1 MPLDRPTSFPD
12 EYFYENAI
20 HRVGRADSSLRS
32 SSTVQ
37 SRCYCSRDARW
48 RRGARNEE
56 EVVEERMVSRRYDV
70 YVTRI
75 RYINAKKSGA
85 FPSEFEP
92 FLRTPVANVLISI
105 GCRSFFSI
113 YPTSRLSE
121 RSPPPP
127 LACHGLLRLSSES
140 LLFIA
145 LPAGLSMSGYF
156 VTVFETDVKKKNN
169 NLAVSQNY
177 LDARI

>member
-1 MPLDRPTSFPD
+1 MNIFTKMQFTEWAEPIPASEVHPP
-12 EYFYENAI
+12 
-20 HRVGRADSSLRS
+20 
-32 SSTVQ
+32 
-37 SRCYCSRDARW
+37 CSRDAIVRETPDGDEE
-48 RRGARNEE
+48 RGTEE
-56 EVVEERMVSRRYDV
+56 EVAEERMVSRRYDV

-121 RSPPPP
+121 RSPPP
-127 LACHGLLRLSSES
+127 LACHGLLHLSSES

-156 VTVFETDVKKKNN
+156 VTVFEIELKTVH
-169 NLAVSQNY
+169 
-177 LDARI
+177 